1 MNPDTACSTD
11 QWSILT
17 SAPSTSQ
24 LAGVLGGFLITAIA
38 LLFDRNSREGVHT
51 LALFSCATLIL
62 MLDSFVFSLISG
74 VQVPEDGDRA
84 GICAVAWTQGVA
96 ATGMLAAGTTA
107 LFGGLAWML
116 ASHVVNKFPDETD
129 DDDQDARAYCF
140 LAVLG
145 SWLTFAAAMS
155 MALVMSETTIDYLDF
170 MYAGK
175 AARWAIGLVIGGTAV
190 VVLVNFR
197 LVAMRT
203 WRLRRSLVNPA
214 ESTLLAMRSIRLATV
229 TMLVLAILASAI
241 SGSVSRLPEEWL
253 TAPHLSVV
261 IAGIVTGYV
270 LPSVVLT
277 AICYSVPSTG

>member
-1 MNPDTACSTD
+1 MTPDTACTTD
-11 QWSILT
+11 QWSMLT

-51 LALFSCATLIL
+51 LALFSCAVLVL
-62 MLDSFVFSLISG
+62 MLDSFLFSQISG
-74 VQVPEDGDRA
+74 IHVPEDGDRL

-107 LFGGLAWML
+107 VFGGLAWML
-116 ASHVVNKFPDETD
+116 AGHVVNKFPHETD
-129 DDDQDARAYCF
+129 DDDQDAKAYCF

-155 MALVMSETTIDYLDF
+155 MTLVMSETTIDYLTF
-170 MYAGK
+170 MYAGRP
-175 AARWAIGLVIGGTAV
+175 AGWAIGLVIGAAAV
-190 VVLVNFR
+190 VILIDFR
-197 LVAMRT
+197 LVAVRS
-203 WRLRRSLVNPA
+203 WRLRRSLVDPA

-229 TMLVLAILASAI
+229 SMLALAILASALA
-241 SGSVSRLPEEWL
+241 GSASRIPEDWL
-253 TAPHLSVV
+253 TDPSLAVV
-261 IAGIVTGYV
+261 IAGLVAGFA
-270 LPSVVLT
+270 LPTVVST

>member
-11 QWSILT
+11 QWSMLT

-51 LALFSCATLIL
+51 LALFSCAVLVL

-74 VQVPEDGDRA
+74 TTVPEDGDRL
-84 GICAVAWTQGVA
+84 GICAVAWTQGIA

-116 ASHVVNKFPDETD
+116 ASHVVNKFPEQTD
-129 DDDQDARAYCF
+129 DNDQDARAYCF

-155 MALVMSETTIDYLDF
+155 MTLVMSETTIDYLTY

-175 AARWAIGLVIGGTAV
+175 PASWAISLVIAAAAV
-190 VVLVNFR
+190 VVLVDAR
-197 LVAMRT
+197 LVAVRSL
-203 WRLRRSLVNPA
+203 RLRRSLINPA
-214 ESTLLAMRSIRLATV
+214 ESTLLAMRSIRFATV
-229 TMLVLAILASAI
+229 SMLVLAIVASALA
-241 SGSVSRLPEEWL
+241 GSASRIPKEFL
-253 TAPHLSVV
+253 TAPHIGVV
-261 IAGIVTGYV
+261 ITGLVAGFV
-270 LPSVVLT
+270 LPAIVST
-277 AICYSVPSTG
+277 AICYSVPST

>member
-11 QWSILT
+11 QWSMLT

-38 LLFDRNSREGVHT
+38 LLFDRNSRESVHT
-51 LALFSCATLIL
+51 LALFSCAVLVL

-74 VQVPEDGDRA
+74 TVVPEDGDRR
-84 GICAVAWTQGVA
+84 GTCAVAWTQGVS

-116 ASHVVNKFPDETD
+116 ASHVVNKFPAQA
-129 DDDQDARAYCF
+129 DDDQDTRAYCF

-155 MALVMSETTIDYLDF
+155 TTLIMSETTIDYLSF

-175 AARWAIGLVIGGTAV
+175 PAAWAITVVIVAAA
-190 VVLVNFR
+190 VLVLVDVR
-197 LVAMRT
+197 LVAVRSV
-203 WRLRRSLVNPA
+203 RLRRSLVDPA
-214 ESTLLAMRSIRLATV
+214 ESTLLAMRSIRFATV
-229 TMLVLAILASAI
+229 SMLGLAILASALA
-241 SGSVSRLPEEWL
+241 GSASRIPDEWL
-253 TAPHLSVV
+253 TAPHLGVV
-261 IAGIVTGYV
+261 ITGIVVGFV
-270 LPSVVLT
+270 LPAMVST

>member
-1 MNPDTACSTD
+1 M
-11 QWSILT
+11 LT

-51 LALFSCATLIL
+51 LALFSCAVLVL

-74 VQVPEDGDRA
+74 TTVPEDGDRL
-84 GICAVAWTQGVA
+84 GICAVAWTQGIA

-116 ASHVVNKFPDETD
+116 ASHVVNKFPEQTD
-129 DDDQDARAYCF
+129 DNDQDARAYCF

-155 MALVMSETTIDYLDF
+155 MTLVMSETTIDYLTY

-175 AARWAIGLVIGGTAV
+175 PASWAISLVIAAAAV
-190 VVLVNFR
+190 VVLVDAR
-197 LVAMRT
+197 LVAVRSL
-203 WRLRRSLVNPA
+203 RLRRSLINPA
-214 ESTLLAMRSIRLATV
+214 ESTLLAMRSIRFATV
-229 TMLVLAILASAI
+229 SMLVLAIVASALA
-241 SGSVSRLPEEWL
+241 GSASRIPKEFL
-253 TAPHLSVV
+253 TAPHIGVV
-261 IAGIVTGYV
+261 ITGLVAGFV
-270 LPSVVLT
+270 LPAIVST
-277 AICYSVPSTG
+277 AICYSVPST

>member
-11 QWSILT
+11 HRSMLT

-51 LALFSCATLIL
+51 LALFSCAVLVL

-74 VQVPEDGDRA
+74 TTVPEDGDRL
-84 GICAVAWTQGVA
+84 GTCAVAWTQGVA

-116 ASHVVNKFPDETD
+116 ASHVVNKFPAEADN
-129 DDDQDARAYCF
+129 DDQDARAYCF

-155 MALVMSETTIDYLDF
+155 TTLIMSETTIDYLSF
-170 MYAGK
+170 MFDGK
-175 AARWAIGLVIGGTAV
+175 PASWAISLVIAATAII
-190 VVLVNFR
+190 VLVDAR
-197 LVAMRT
+197 LVAVRSL
-203 WRLRRSLVNPA
+203 RLRRSLVNPA
-214 ESTLLAMRSIRLATV
+214 ESTLLAMRSIRFATV
-229 TMLVLAILASAI
+229 SMLVLAILASALA
-241 SGSVSRLPEEWL
+241 GSASRIPEEWL
-253 TAPHLSVV
+253 TAPHIGVV
-261 IAGIVTGYV
+261 ITGIISGFA
-270 LPSVVLT
+270 LPAMVST

>member
-11 QWSILT
+11 QWSMLT

-51 LALFSCATLIL
+51 LALFSCAVLVL

-74 VQVPEDGDRA
+74 TTVPEDGDRL
-84 GICAVAWTQGVA
+84 GICAVAWTQGIA

-116 ASHVVNKFPDETD
+116 ASHVVNKFPEQTD
-129 DDDQDARAYCF
+129 DNDQDARAYCF

-155 MALVMSETTIDYLDF
+155 MTLVMSETTIDYLTY

-175 AARWAIGLVIGGTAV
+175 PASWAISLVIAAAAV
-190 VVLVNFR
+190 VVLVDAR
-197 LVAMRT
+197 LVAGRSL
-203 WRLRRSLVNPA
+203 RLRRSLINPA
-214 ESTLLAMRSIRLATV
+214 ESTLLAMRSIRFATV
-229 TMLVLAILASAI
+229 SMLVLAIVASALA
-241 SGSVSRLPEEWL
+241 GSASRIPKEFL
-253 TAPHLSVV
+253 TAPHIGVV
-261 IAGIVTGYV
+261 VTGLIAGFV
-270 LPSVVLT
+270 LPAVVST
-277 AICYSVPSTG
+277 AICYSVPST